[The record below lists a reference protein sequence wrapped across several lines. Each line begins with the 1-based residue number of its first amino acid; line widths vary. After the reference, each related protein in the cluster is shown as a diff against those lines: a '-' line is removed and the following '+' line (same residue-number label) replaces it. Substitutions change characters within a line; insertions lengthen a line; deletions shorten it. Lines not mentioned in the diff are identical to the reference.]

1 LGAYQ
6 TGIAQPLLLDW
17 SIEMMN
23 RRGNLKSLAVAAAIA
38 TDTLTRVTFAQ
49 AADTIFWGKYLETR

>member
-1 LGAYQ
+1 MLGAYQ

-17 SIEMMN
+17 RIEMMN

-38 TDTLTRVTFAQ
+38 TDTLTRVTMRKPQ
-49 AADTIFWGKYLETR
+49 TPSSGVNT